1 MIAVTAAEAAEIKL
15 LPGLGGLGSFP
26 NAGFSLKSG
35 FEAGVMHFEEF
46 RVPNDNKNG
55 GNAGDWEVFSGSVK
69 SDGSSVASSS
79 STGMRGMIGVRLSS

>member
-15 LPGLGGLGSFP
+15 LPGLGSFP